1 MNQNHSPLFR
11 RTLCAVCAFAFL
23 LTLAGPAAYA
33 AGEAAPAATELTR
46 AQAAAMA
53 QADAAMSELLDSSSY
68 EAMSVDQRQA
78 AAQAQL
84 DQLASQGLVQ
94 SGSIRYDEENGML
107 SFTYDCGVL
116 GGVLLTGWEEEPFV
130 DLPLEMPAGLPGP
143 LDAQNDVRPLGNAII
158 YYAFDDTVNSSRYP
172 SYLTMQEAWNGW
184 GLSTTLDTDARTG
197 KEAVKMAKIT
207 INDLLEAGCHFGH
220 QTRRWNPRMKDY
232 VYGAKN
238 GISIIDLTKTM
249 YQIAAACNFLQRI
262 VANGGDIL
270 FVGTKRQIRELVR
283 NMAEETGMF
292 SVSERWLGGTLTN
305 NVTICK
311 SITKMAEIDQ
321 TLNSESAKSMK
332 KKEVSSLAR
341 RAEKLHRD
349 LDGIAGM
356 KRLPAALVVIDVCN
370 EANAV
375 REANKL
381 NIPIVAIV
389 DTNGDPTL
397 VDYPVAAN
405 DDAVKSVQIITG
417 LFVEAIKV
425 AKEIY
430 QKKVTEE
437 REAAEAAKKLA
448 QEKADDAEKAEKAD
462 KPRRAPRRKS
472 ADDKPVK
479 AEAAKSEPKAEEA
492 AAEKAE

>member
-33 AGEAAPAATELTR
+33 AGEAAPAATELTQ

-184 GLSTTLDTDARTG
+184 GLSTTLDTDVTVADLRHMDDYDLCILSTHGAYYTYTTGWLFKQVRTAPVLLLREESSFWDDLRYGFDLLTHRVIKVNGNYCVTPDFFSAAYRDGQLEGTMVFSETCEFFGGSNILDLSMSNALLDAGARTVVG
-197 KEAVKMAKIT
+197 FVNNGGAPSTSSSWART
-207 INDLLEAGCHFGH
+207 SC
-220 QTRRWNPRMKDY
+220 RRWTPPPPPTAPTTSTGTYPRAAPNPTATRPLPWST
-232 VYGAKN
+232 GTTPPP
-238 GISIIDLTKTM
+238 STPWTK
-249 YQIAAACNFLQRI
+249 
-262 VANGGDIL
+262 
-270 FVGTKRQIRELVR
+270 
-283 NMAEETGMF
+283 
-292 SVSERWLGGTLTN
+292 
-305 NVTICK
+305 
-311 SITKMAEIDQ
+311 
-321 TLNSESAKSMK
+321 
-332 KKEVSSLAR
+332 AR
-341 RAEKLHRD
+341 RR
-349 LDGIAGM
+349 
-356 KRLPAALVVIDVCN
+356 
-370 EANAV
+370 
-375 REANKL
+375 
-381 NIPIVAIV
+381 
-389 DTNGDPTL
+389 
-397 VDYPVAAN
+397 N
-405 DDAVKSVQIITG
+405 DCK
-417 LFVEAIKV
+417 
-425 AKEIY
+425 IY
-430 QKKVTEE
+430 I
-437 REAAEAAKKLA
+437 
-448 QEKADDAEKAEKAD
+448 
-462 KPRRAPRRKS
+462 
-472 ADDKPVK
+472 
-479 AEAAKSEPKAEEA
+479 EP
-492 AAEKAE
+492 